1 MGAIFALFWVFER
14 PGLGLAHGYYIAI
27 ILAALVT
34 GPRLGAAAG
43 LLATVLYGI
52 GIYVNPHVPVAELPS
67 LATCIRAVTY
77 VSVGLVVGLYAS
89 RNRALAA
96 RLAELMEELRV
107 LADRDVLT
115 GLPNTRAFEVAVSAR
130 LDLGQPFV
138 LFVGDLDGLKRVNQ
152 ASGYDEGNDLL
163 QRVAE
168 RLTRLLP
175 SACDV
180 ARIGGDE
187 FALLLACERPD
198 DASRLASRL
207 ERDLDA
213 EGARITFGWSTFPQ
227 DGSTALALYRVADER
242 LYARKILRG
251 ERRGVFGAVP
261 DLSATGG

>member
-1 MGAIFALFWVFER
+1 MQGS
-14 PGLGLAHGYYIAI
+14 
-27 ILAALVT
+27 
-34 GPRLGAAAG
+34 
-43 LLATVLYGI
+43 
-52 GIYVNPHVPVAELPS
+52 PVA
-67 LATCIRAVTY
+67 Y
-77 VSVGLVVGLYAS
+77 VSARRSERCPWVSPYLVLAS
-89 RNRALAA
+89 CTASASLRRRLRRFV